1 MLEVRDIETFY
12 GESQVLRGVSLDV
25 GEGRVVALLG
35 RNGMGK
41 TTTVMSIMGLTPPRR
56 GTILF
61 EGTDITKLKH
71 FKIAQMGVALVPQG
85 RDVFAS
91 LTVKENL
98 TIGMRGQGW
107 TLEDVFGYFPVLRER
122 ARQKGNQLSG
132 GEQQMLAIGRALLS
146 NPKIILM
153 DEPSEGLAPIIVD
166 EVGDIILK
174 LKATGLSVLLVE
186 QNLPLALRVSDYAYV
201 MDRGQVVYEASTE
214 ELAANPRV
222 QAEYIGVDEHA

>member
-107 TLEDVFGYFPVLRER
+107 TLEDIFGYFPVLRER

-201 MDRGQVVYEASTE
+201 MDRGQIVYEGSTE
-214 ELAANPRV
+214 ELADNPRV
-222 QAEYIGVDEHA
+222 QAEYIGVEEHA